1 MRTKSLLRERRR
13 SKTKEN
19 DPFNKAENRTNIFR
33 WERDAREREKVEN
46 DCGDQGIWKF
56 DGEEYCR

>member
-1 MRTKSLLRERRR
+1 MLRERRR

-19 DPFNKAENRTNIFR
+19 DPFNKAENRANICR
-33 WERDAREREKVEN
+33 WERNARERKKVEN
-46 DCGDQGIWKF
+46 DCGIKDLRKS